1 MVTGL
6 RRGWPHYRE
15 PRRANRGDMGTAGP
29 GLFYKPIPRTD
40 GHNRILPVNR
50 SMNPK
55 REVTSVG
62 LVALVGELGA
72 YTGAKVDKAYL
83 YEDDLVRLK
92 MRDFDRGR
100 IELLVQ
106 VGEEKRVHVTEPEF
120 VPAAPDRPP
129 NFAKMLRNRI
139 AGADLASVSQHGFD
153 RILTFEFRRED
164 EDTTV
169 VAELFGEGNLAV
181 LDESGAVVD
190 SLSTV
195 RLQSRTV
202 APGSQYGYPQTR
214 INPLEMDAATFRETM
229 AESDTDLVRTLA
241 TQLNLGGTYGE
252 ELCTRAGVEKTKP
265 IEEATEEDFD
275 RLFAE
280 MQALLDR
287 LREGNTDP
295 RVYREDG
302 ALVDVTPVPLEEYA
316 QYESERFESFNAA
329 LDTYF
334 RALEAAESESETG
347 SETSGPDFDAEIE
360 RRERII
366 EQQKQAIDDFEA
378 EADAEREKAELLYAN
393 YDLADSILRT
403 VREAREA
410 GHSWTDIS
418 ERFADGAEQGIEAAA
433 AVKDVNEAE
442 GRVLVE
448 IEDRTISLDPQSGV
462 EKNAD
467 RLYTGA
473 KEIEEKR
480 EGALEAIE
488 NTREELAAL
497 EKRREEYLEGDS
509 EEEES
514 EEKRGETDWLARK
527 SIPVKQPEKWYDR
540 FRWFRTSDGFLVL
553 GGRNADQNEE
563 LVSKYME
570 HADRFFHTQAHGG
583 PATIL
588 KASDPSEAARDIEI
602 PQRSLEEAAQ
612 FAVTYSTVW
621 KDGRYSGDVYMVSG
635 DQVSKT
641 PESGEYLEKGGFAI
655 RGDRTY
661 FEDTPVGAAVGIACE
676 PETRVVGGP
685 PEPIEEQA
693 EMTFRLEPGRYAQ
706 GDLAKRLYREFR
718 EEFTDT
724 SFVRKVASPD
734 EIQKFMPPGTSRV
747 SEE

>member
-1 MVTGL
+1 M
-6 RRGWPHYRE
+6 
-15 PRRANRGDMGTAGP
+15 D
-29 GLFYKPIPRTD
+29 
-40 GHNRILPVNR
+40 
-50 SMNPK
+50 PK

-72 YTGAKVDKAYL
+72 YTGATVDKAYL
-83 YEDDLVRLK
+83 YDDSLVRLK
-92 MRDFDRGR
+92 MRAYDRGR

-106 VGEEKRVHVTEPEF
+106 VGETKRVHVTEPEF

-139 AGADLASVSQHGFD
+139 AGADLAAVSQHGFD
-153 RILTFEFRRED
+153 RILEFEFRRGD

-202 APGSQYGYPQTR
+202 APGAQYGFPETR
-214 INPLEMDAATFRETM
+214 INPLEMTEDQFRAAM

-252 ELCTRAGVEKTKP
+252 ELCTRAGVTKTKD
-265 IEEATEEDFD
+265 IAEATEEDFD
-275 RLFAE
+275 RLYAE
-280 MQALLDR
+280 MRELLDR

-295 RVYREDG
+295 RLYREDG
-302 ALVDVTPVPLEEYA
+302 DPVDVTPVPLEEYSHL
-316 QYESERFESFNAA
+316 ESEAFDSFNTA

-334 RALEAAESESETG
+334 RSLSEAESEPDTG
-347 SETSGPDFDAEIE
+347 SESAGPDFDAEIE

-366 EQQKQAIDDFEA
+366 EQQEQAIESFQEEA
-378 EADAEREKAELLYAN
+378 EKEREKADLLYAN
-393 YDLADSILRT
+393 YELVDEILET
-403 VREAREA
+403 VRDARES
-410 GHSWTDIS
+410 GHSWTDIQDRL
-418 ERFADGAEQGIEAAA
+418 ETGAEQGIEAAA
-433 AVKDVNEAE
+433 AVTDIDEAE
-442 GRVLVE
+442 GRVIVE
-448 IEDRTISLDPQSGV
+448 IDDHPISLDPRWGV

-467 RLYTGA
+467 RVYTEA
-473 KEIEEKR
+473 KEIEGKR

-497 EKRREEYLEGDS
+497 EKRREAYIQQDEDDT
-509 EEEES
+509 EEEDVG
-514 EEKRGETDWLARK
+514 KTDWLARESVPIRK
-527 SIPVKQPEKWYDR
+527 PEKWYDR

-570 HADRFFHTQAHGG
+570 PADRFFHTQAHGG
-583 PATIL
+583 PATVL
-588 KASDPSEAARDIEI
+588 KTSEPSEPAKDIEI
-602 PQRSLEEAAQ
+602 PERSLEEAAQ
-612 FAVTYSTVW
+612 FAVTFSTIW
-621 KDGRYSGDVYMVSG
+621 KQGRYSGDVYMVDG

-685 PEPIEEQA
+685 PEPIEAQA
-693 EMTFRLEPGRYAQ
+693 ETAIHIEPGRYAQ
-706 GDLAKRLYREFR
+706 GDVAKRLYREFR
-718 EEFTDT
+718 ERFADT
-724 SFVRKVASPD
+724 SFVRNVASPD
-734 EIQKFMPPGTSRV
+734 EIQKFMPPGTSRIR
-747 SEE
+747 EETEREST

>member
-1 MVTGL
+1 M
-6 RRGWPHYRE
+6 
-15 PRRANRGDMGTAGP
+15 D
-29 GLFYKPIPRTD
+29 
-40 GHNRILPVNR
+40 
-50 SMNPK
+50 PK

-72 YTGAKVDKAYL
+72 YTGATVDKAYL
-83 YEDDLVRLK
+83 YPDDLVRLK
-92 MRDFDRGR
+92 MRDYDRGR

-106 VGEEKRVHVTEPEF
+106 VGEQKRVHVTEPEF
-120 VPAAPDRPP
+120 VPPAPDRPP

-139 AGADLASVSQHGFD
+139 AGADLATVSQHGFD
-153 RILTFEFRRED
+153 RILVFEFRRGD

-181 LDESGAVVD
+181 LDESGTVVE

-202 APGSQYGYPQTR
+202 APGAQYGFPQTR
-214 INPLEMDAATFRETM
+214 INPLDMDRETFRTAM

-252 ELCTRAGVEKTKP
+252 ELCTRAGVEKTKD
-265 IEEATEEDFD
+265 IADADEGDFD
-275 RLFAE
+275 RLYAE
-280 MQALLDR
+280 MRDLLDR

-302 ALVDVTPVPLEEYA
+302 APVDVTPVPLEEYGHL
-316 QYESERFESFNAA
+316 ESEAFDSFNAA
-329 LDTYF
+329 CDSYF
-334 RALEAAESESETG
+334 RSLAESESEPETG
-347 SETSGPDFDAEIE
+347 GDSAGPNFDAEIE

-366 EQQKQAIDDFEA
+366 EQQERAIEDFEA

-393 YDLADSILRT
+393 YELVDEILET
-403 VREAREA
+403 VRAAREA
-410 GHSWTDIS
+410 GHGWTDIE
-418 ERFADGAEQGIEAAA
+418 ERLAKGAAEGIEAAE
-433 AVKDVNEAE
+433 AVSGIDESEA
-442 GRVLVE
+442 RVR
-448 IEDRTISLDPQSGV
+448 IEVDGQEISLDPRSGV

-473 KEIEEKR
+473 KEIEAKR
-480 EGALEAIE
+480 EGALEALE
-488 NTREELAAL
+488 DTRAELAAL
-497 EKRREEYLEGDS
+497 EKRREEFVAGDT
-509 EEEES
+509 EDDGAD
-514 EEKRGETDWLARK
+514 EKPASRDWLARK
-527 SIPVKQPEKWYDR
+527 SVPIRKPEKWYDR

-563 LVSKYME
+563 LVEKYME

-588 KASDPSEAARDIEI
+588 KTSEPSEPTKDIDVPE
-602 PQRSLEEAAQ
+602 RSLMEAAQ
-612 FAVTYSTVW
+612 FAVTFSTVW
-621 KDGRYSGDVYMVSG
+621 KDERYSGDVYMVDG

-685 PEPIEEQA
+685 PEPIEAQA
-693 EMTFRLEPGRYAQ
+693 ETSIRIEPGRYAQ
-706 GDLAKRLYREFR
+706 GDVAKRLYREFR
-718 EEFTDT
+718 ERFADT

-734 EIQKFMPPGTSRV
+734 EIQKFMPPGTSRIT
-747 SEE
+747 E

>member
-1 MVTGL
+1 M
-6 RRGWPHYRE
+6 
-15 PRRANRGDMGTAGP
+15 D
-29 GLFYKPIPRTD
+29 
-40 GHNRILPVNR
+40 
-50 SMNPK
+50 PK

-72 YTGAKVDKAYL
+72 YTGATVDKAYL
-83 YEDDLVRLK
+83 YDDSLVRLK
-92 MRDFDRGR
+92 MRDYERGR

-106 VGEEKRVHVTEPEF
+106 VGETKRVHVTEPEF

-139 AGADLASVSQHGFD
+139 AGADLAAVSQHGFD
-153 RILTFEFRRED
+153 RILEFEFRRGD

-202 APGSQYGYPQTR
+202 APGAQYGFPETR
-214 INPLEMDAATFRETM
+214 INPLEMSEDQFRAAM
-229 AESDTDLVRTLA
+229 ADSDTDLVRTLA
-241 TQLNLGGTYGE
+241 TQVNFGGTYGE
-252 ELCTRAGVEKTKP
+252 ELCTRAGVEKTMD
-265 IEEATEEDFD
+265 IAEAETEDFD
-275 RLFAE
+275 RLYEE
-280 MQALLDR
+280 MRDLLDR
-287 LREGNTDP
+287 LREGNTEP
-295 RVYREDG
+295 RLYREDG
-302 ALVDVTPVPLEEYA
+302 DPVDVTPVPLEEHSHL
-316 QYESERFESFNAA
+316 ESEAFDSFNAA

-334 RALEAAESESETG
+334 RSLSEAEAEPETG
-347 SETSGPDFDAEIE
+347 SESAGPDFDAEIE

-366 EQQKQAIDDFEA
+366 EQQEQAIESFQE
-378 EADAEREKAELLYAN
+378 EADVEREKAELLYAN
-393 YDLADSILRT
+393 YELVDEILET

-410 GHSWTDIS
+410 GHSWTDIY
-418 ERFADGAEQGIEAAA
+418 ERFEAGAEKGIEAAE
-433 AVKDVNEAE
+433 AVTDINEAE
-442 GRVLVE
+442 GRVRIE
-448 IEDRTISLDPQSGV
+448 IADRMISLDPRSGV

-473 KEIEEKR
+473 KEIESKR
-480 EGALEAIE
+480 EGALEAIK
-488 NTREELAAL
+488 NTREELEAL
-497 EKRREEYLEGDS
+497 ENRREEYIKADDS
-509 EEEES
+509 EAETES
-514 EEKRGETDWLARK
+514 MEDRDWINRDSVPIRK
-527 SIPVKQPEKWYDR
+527 PEKWYDR

-588 KASDPSEAARDIEI
+588 KTSEPSEPAKDIEV
-602 PQRSLEEAAQ
+602 PEQSLEEAAQ
-612 FAVTYSTVW
+612 FAVTFSTVW
-621 KDGRYSGDVYMVSG
+621 KQGRYSGDVYMVEG

-661 FEDTPVGAAVGIACE
+661 FNDTPVGAAVGITCE

-685 PEPIEEQA
+685 PEPIENQA
-693 EMTFRLEPGRYAQ
+693 ETAIRIEPGRYAQ
-706 GDLAKRLYREFR
+706 GDVAKRLYREFR
-718 EEFTDT
+718 ERFADT
-724 SFVRKVASPD
+724 TLVRKVASPD
-734 EIQKFMPPGTSRV
+734 EIQKFMPPGTSRMR
-747 SEE
+747 EE

>member
-1 MVTGL
+1 M
-6 RRGWPHYRE
+6 
-15 PRRANRGDMGTAGP
+15 D
-29 GLFYKPIPRTD
+29 
-40 GHNRILPVNR
+40 
-50 SMNPK
+50 PK

-72 YTGAKVDKAYL
+72 YTGATVDKAYL
-83 YEDDLVRLK
+83 YPDDLVRLK
-92 MRDFDRGR
+92 MRDYDRGR

-106 VGEEKRVHVTEPEF
+106 VGEQKRAHVTEPEF
-120 VPAAPDRPP
+120 VPPAPDRPP

-139 AGADLASVSQHGFD
+139 AGADLARVSQHGFD
-153 RILTFEFRRED
+153 RILEFEFRRGD

-181 LDESGAVVD
+181 LDESGTVVD

-202 APGSQYGYPQTR
+202 APGAQYGFPQTR
-214 INPLEMDAATFRETM
+214 INPLDMDRDTFGAAM

-252 ELCTRAGVEKTKP
+252 ELCTRAGVEKTKA
-265 IEEATEEDFD
+265 ITDAEERDFD
-275 RLFAE
+275 RLYAE
-280 MQALLDR
+280 MRDLLDR

-302 ALVDVTPVPLEEYA
+302 DPVDVTPIPLEEYA
-316 QYESERFESFNAA
+316 HLESEAFDSFNGA
-329 LDTYF
+329 LDSYF
-334 RALEAAESESETG
+334 RSLAEAESEPETG
-347 SETSGPDFDAEIE
+347 GDSAGPDFDAEIE
-360 RRERII
+360 RRKRII
-366 EQQKQAIDDFEA
+366 EQQEQAIEDFEA
-378 EADAEREKAELLYAN
+378 EADVERAKAELLYAN
-393 YDLADSILRT
+393 YELVNEILET

-410 GHSWTDIS
+410 GHGWTDIE
-418 ERFADGAEQGIEAAA
+418 ERLADGADQGIEAAQ
-433 AVKDVNEAE
+433 AVTGIDESD
-442 GRVLVE
+442 GRIVIE
-448 IEDRTISLDPQSGV
+448 IEEREISLDPRSGV

-473 KEIEEKR
+473 KEIESKR

-488 NTREELAAL
+488 DTRAELAAL
-497 EKRREEYLEGDS
+497 EKRREEFIAGDT
-509 EEEES
+509 ETEDGDQADEP
-514 EEKRGETDWLARK
+514 TDWLARK
-527 SIPVKQPEKWYDR
+527 SVPIRKPEKWYDR

-563 LVSKYME
+563 LVEKYME
-570 HADRFFHTQAHGG
+570 RADRFFHTQAHGG

-588 KASDPSEAARDIEI
+588 KTSEPSEPTKDIDVPE
-602 PQRSLEEAAQ
+602 RSLEEAAQ
-612 FAVTYSTVW
+612 FAVTFSTVW
-621 KDGRYSGDVYMVSG
+621 KDGRYSGDVYMVDG

-641 PESGEYLEKGGFAI
+641 PESGEYLEKGGFAV

-685 PEPIEEQA
+685 PEPIEAQA
-693 EMTFRLEPGRYAQ
+693 ETSIRIEPGRYAQ
-706 GDLAKRLYREFR
+706 GDVAKRLYREFR
-718 EEFTDT
+718 ERFADT

-734 EIQKFMPPGTSRV
+734 EIQKFMPPGTSRI
-747 SEE
+747 SE

>member
-1 MVTGL
+1 M
-6 RRGWPHYRE
+6 
-15 PRRANRGDMGTAGP
+15 
-29 GLFYKPIPRTD
+29 
-40 GHNRILPVNR
+40 
-50 SMNPK
+50 SMDPK

-72 YTGAKVDKAYL
+72 YTGATVDKAYL
-83 YEDDLVRLK
+83 YDNSLIRLK
-92 MRDFDRGR
+92 MRDYERGR

-106 VGEEKRVHVTEPEF
+106 VGETKRVHVTEPEF

-139 AGADLASVSQHGFD
+139 AGADLAAVSQHGFD
-153 RILTFEFRRED
+153 RILEFEFRRGD
-164 EDTTV
+164 EDTTI

-202 APGSQYGYPQTR
+202 APGSQYGFPETR
-214 INPLEMDAATFRETM
+214 INPLEMSEDQFRAAM
-229 AESDTDLVRTLA
+229 ADSDTDLVRTLA
-241 TQLNLGGTYGE
+241 TQVNFGGTYGE
-252 ELCTRAGVEKTKP
+252 ELCTRAGVEKTMD
-265 IEEATEEDFD
+265 IAEADEEDFD
-275 RLFAE
+275 RLYAE
-280 MQALLDR
+280 MRDLLDR
-287 LREGNTDP
+287 LREGNTEP
-295 RVYREDG
+295 RLYREDG
-302 ALVDVTPVPLEEYA
+302 DPVDVTPVPLEEYSHL
-316 QYESERFESFNAA
+316 ESEAFDSFNAA
-329 LDTYF
+329 LDAYF
-334 RALEAAESESETG
+334 RSLSEAEAEPDTG
-347 SETSGPDFDAEIE
+347 SESAGPDFDAEIE
-360 RRERII
+360 RRKRII
-366 EQQKQAIDDFEA
+366 EQQEQAIESFQE
-378 EADAEREKAELLYAN
+378 EADVEREKAELLYAN
-393 YDLADSILRT
+393 YELVDEILET

-410 GHSWTDIS
+410 GHSWTDIY
-418 ERFADGAEQGIEAAA
+418 ERFEAGAEKGIEAAD
-433 AVKDVNEAE
+433 AVRDINEAE
-442 GRVLVE
+442 GRVRIE
-448 IEDRTISLDPQSGV
+448 IGDRTISLDPRSGV

-473 KEIEEKR
+473 KEIESKR

-497 EKRREEYLEGDS
+497 ENRREEYIEADETEAETESKEDRDWINRDS
-509 EEEES
+509 VPI
-514 EEKRGETDWLARK
+514 RK
-527 SIPVKQPEKWYDR
+527 PEKWYDR

-588 KASDPSEAARDIEI
+588 KTSEPSEPAKDIEV
-602 PQRSLEEAAQ
+602 PEQSLEEAAQ
-612 FAVTYSTVW
+612 FAVTFSTVW
-621 KDGRYSGDVYMVSG
+621 KQGRYSGDVYMVEG

-661 FEDTPVGAAVGIACE
+661 FNDTPVGAAVGITCE

-685 PEPIEEQA
+685 PEPIENQA
-693 EMTFRLEPGRYAQ
+693 ETAIRIEPGRYAQ
-706 GDLAKRLYREFR
+706 GDVAKRLYREFR
-718 EEFTDT
+718 ERFADT
-724 SFVRKVASPD
+724 TLVRKVASPD
-734 EIQKFMPPGTSRV
+734 EIQKFMPPGTSRM